1 MKDKINKL
9 INVLK
14 KDGPI
19 KFSKKCFNYFS
30 CNYLNKINFIAKIDV
45 VKNKEKYNKELDKI
59 FNQKY
64 DRIILWR
71 GNFGWNVP
79 LYQRPQHLAKNLIN
93 NNTLILYE
101 VTTFTDKVKTIEKV
115 SENLFLVN
123 FNNIAYGNLVLEK
136 LEKVKKPKYL
146 QIYSTEWQMTLENM
160 KKYITKGFKVL
171 YEYVDDLNADIAG
184 TKEIPK
190 NVIDKYKYAIKDT
203 KNVYIVAT
211 ADKLYEDIV
220 NKRGATKLIFSSNGV
235 DYDFFQKFNKK
246 SLEKEYMNI
255 INNGKINIGY
265 YGALAKWY
273 DYELIRKISKTNKY
287 NIILFG
293 VKYDDAFD
301 KSNIESDPNVYY
313 MGTKNYDVL
322 KYYAKEIDIL
332 TIPFLINDITKSTS
346 PLKLFEYMALHKP
359 IVTTDM
365 NECRKYKS
373 VIIGKNHK
381 AFLKGLEVAY
391 ENKNDKRY
399 IKLLD
404 KEAKENSWDSKAK
417 ALANYLKE
425 EEKDLL

>member
-45 VKNKEKYNKELDKI
+45 IKNKEKYNQELDKI

-115 SENLFLVN
+115 SKNLFLVN
-123 FNNIAYGNLVLEK
+123 FNNVAYGNLVLEK

-417 ALANYLKE
+417 ALASYLKE